1 VAKLFR
7 FGSLALTLALLA
19 AILICALASSPN
31 MREMAW
37 IPGWIGEW
45 ADRNPNFRNMP
56 VFAALSA
63 LLFFVVTLYQ
73 PLVTRHGRWRL
84 AFGAFV
90 ATGLLG
96 VLLEAL
102 QLLLPHRWADWV
114 DVFWSVAG
122 AFFGAL
128 VAWIVARLSPV
139 F

>member
-1 VAKLFR
+1 M
-7 FGSLALTLALLA
+7 LTLALLA
-19 AILICALASSPN
+19 AILTCSLAPSPN

-37 IPGWIGEW
+37 IPSWLGEW
-45 ADRNPNFRNMP
+45 ADRNPNFRNFP
-56 VFAALSA
+56 VFCALSA

-73 PLVTRHGRWRL
+73 PLVTRYGRWRI
-84 AFGAFV
+84 AFGVFV
-90 ATGLLG
+90 TTGLLG
-96 VLLEAL
+96 IMLEAL
-102 QLLLPHRWADWV
+102 QLLLPHRWADWR